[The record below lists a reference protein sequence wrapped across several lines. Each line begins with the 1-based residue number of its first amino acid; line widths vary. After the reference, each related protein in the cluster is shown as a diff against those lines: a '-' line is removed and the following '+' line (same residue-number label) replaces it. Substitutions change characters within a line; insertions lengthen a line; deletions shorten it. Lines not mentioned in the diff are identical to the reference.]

1 MIRAVHTINNPE
13 RIANYILVTGHRPD
27 HGLKIY
33 AKRKKNAFSSSSSSS
48 SRSIASSS
56 SSSSR
61 GNNSSNEII

>member
-1 MIRAVHTINNPE
+1 MIRAVHPINSPE
-13 RIANYILVTGHRPD
+13 RIANSILVTGHRPD

-48 SRSIASSS
+48 RSIASSS

>member
-1 MIRAVHTINNPE
+1 MIRAVHPINSPE
-13 RIANYILVTGHRPD
+13 RIANSILVTGHRPD

-48 SRSIASSS
+48 RSIASSS

-61 GNNSSNEII
+61 GNSSSNEII

>member
-1 MIRAVHTINNPE
+1 MIRAVHPINSPE
-13 RIANYILVTGHRPD
+13 RIANSILVTGHRPD

-48 SRSIASSS
+48 RSIASSSS